1 MEFLSPEDT
10 QVLIEH
16 ARRKFA
22 EERWPLSTELRPVRE
37 ALAKL
42 DSKPDAGLSRSIR
55 HRAEGRRPKASREG
69 TRGGPVQ
76 AVWRLWG
83 FDGAAGSV
91 KDALAGIVGRGP
103 GIAIGSRASLRL
115 STGRFQ
121 HARLCG
127 AGFWRFWATVRWRRK
142 RGLPVGGRCKAVTG
156 VMASE
161 SS

>member
-1 MEFLSPEDT
+1 MLRQSFRAGADMAICQPSHSMTAPEG
-10 QVLIEH
+10 V
-16 ARRKFA
+16 
-22 EERWPLSTELRPVRE
+22 S
-37 ALAKL
+37 
-42 DSKPDAGLSRSIR
+42 DAGLSRSIR

-91 KDALAGIVGRGP
+91 KDALAGIIGRGP

-127 AGFWRFWATVRWRRK
+127 AGFWRRWGDGEVAPEARS
-142 RGLPVGGRCKAVTG
+142 PSGRAV
-156 VMASE
+156 
-161 SS
+161 